1 MWRILESTSLLETDI
16 INFSSVFSNGYL
28 IGETL
33 SKYKQQDDLDQFS
46 LQNTIEGR
54 LNNFTRLEPS
64 LHKLGLQFDT
74 NTARDIMTEKHGAAT
89 NLMYELFVV
98 LNGKTWKSRPAVQ
111 DNNQMSVTQSRLSHI
126 ENRIYNEHM
135 NLLIPRNLTQ
145 SPTNTSKYFREK
157 QIEKEKIAFKERFL
171 AEEHIKMET
180 KKQQEILHEQSRQ
193 LRLQQSEALAKLK
206 TSDNYIYKRLV
217 HPPALPVS
225 NIFLKRKQLEIQEA
239 MNDINQFDK
248 KLESAAVS
256 LDIDTKDIIKF
267 SGDTYIADITKRL
280 AEDRLSREDLEKRRR
295 KVLVSQQ
302 QAQDLIWLAYRDKV
316 LVNRILRQS
325 QQEKKIVVQLL
336 QTRQQKNIIMKNRM
350 FQERQYQDRREKD
363 FLDALNKE
371 AELLRLAKEEYADQV
386 LKDIRFHEKVKAE
399 YKAEKYRIHYEI
411 CFEILLQIL
420 DIVCKICDYR
430 AISSSLLPQKLMRE
444 WRALFIK
451 GKPLYAKSEIKDV
464 TESQEEN
471 LRIEEAKQVLL
482 DEEDFKDYKNTE
494 HDWLLEPDKPKP
506 RHNPVVGHIVNRLL
520 TLLYPPPP
528 PPEIPVFPEF
538 SIRVCLLG
546 KAYSGKTFCAEKLA
560 EEYNLKILNIDE
572 LVKNAIQT
580 FHDNEEAAS
589 KANKP
594 FRFLIKSASCID
606 KLEGK
611 NELVSISRS
620 KTIMPSGMCKPNRCV
635 NEETGW
641 ILDGFPVTYCQTRTL
656 EKALTGIGDD
666 DDDEERRT
674 KDFEKMQNVSQLLP
688 NPHLDVPPAKKV
700 SGLDVVILH
709 NISDDLCLQRAAG
722 QYISEKS
729 KEHFHMLHNPP
740 TFGQAT
746 GIAERE
752 KVIPLISKSFD
763 EENAQN
769 RLMIFSNYWPKMEK
783 WFSSLGNLHVVD
795 ASQDR
800 DVVYED
806 IKSIIDEFLQRKKE
820 EMFTAMAADENN
832 VEEQPQIPAETE
844 NVANETQNTEEN
856 GKKHSAENLPK
867 PEEEPEEKAPEPI
880 EPDSPD
886 WEFVDFEINMEYN
899 EVPDDM
905 RFDLET
911 QTELH
916 QTVLDLQDKLW
927 NICDEQKQQAENE
940 CHSLISNGWYED
952 QLSKLCNSY
961 LTIMQAEL
969 DRFQDTITLLKD
981 YYNIPD
987 KLVPPIAELNFSRLP
1002 LLESAIPDSF
1012 FENEGLGLHDL
1023 KVLKDRASSRTSSK
1037 QPKKGKEKEK
1047 EEEKPENNDVVTI
1060 SIRLKIPLINPSTLR
1075 YCSPEVKRANKD
1087 GAEDGTEAA
1096 ERNILETYQYS
1107 HQQALTEI
1115 SNIVSGEQA
1124 IREAE
1129 EEEEKR
1135 KMQEKEKER
1144 MHAEK
1149 LQKMKE
1155 KRGKKTAVARGK
1167 KETED
1172 MTPPPT
1178 FELTEEE
1185 KVQKLR
1191 KEKLKKE
1198 YYFAVEEEEAAVRR
1212 RLGLL
1217 KLHSM
1222 SHVFKE
1228 LKRSAEDTYKPIKD
1242 WIGSRFLTQIKSIDQ
1257 MAGLMKNAIENGDKL
1272 EKELI
1277 LDNGDFYIDEEYLT
1291 LKQTTPAPTPEFTE
1305 YHNNQMTCVQ
1315 LSAFLTQFQLVAP
1328 LGFISTKS
1336 FQETLEDLVST
1347 SHGISA
1353 LPELWMQPNFARVQ
1367 QNIQILAK
1375 KISSNTDFIDWRRF
1389 ILWASYPFP
1398 LLSIKNLVDL
1408 YVSYYQLDVNKT
1420 GFIDYEMFNSVPLW
1434 PEEDIK
1440 KHNESYNFDRSSK
1453 LKEIFFDLFT
1463 EFNTQPPSL
1472 NYEKMVR
1479 KTVFSI
1485 FVTFLF
1491 SFEYISVRADIPKIV
1506 MEAPKEEVT
1515 EAEASQAEAPEVP
1528 EVDKIESEVLNHGEP
1543 PGNSFIEKID
1553 SFEAVSMNE
1562 ILGVYQDV
1570 GSVNAEPIPFE
1581 TLIAHP
1587 FIQDIIAKGN
1597 QFLMLDIKNILY
1609 NSPET
1614 SDLNASCKLK

>member
-1 MWRILESTSLLETDI
+1 MTAILCNWLNNELKLSKTIDI

-620 KTIMPSGMCKPNRCV
+620 KTIMPSEITLPPPIEIPKKVKEVTSSSKIELLASTLKLDDAAILRNIYVNTQASLGSKVIMHFEKGQPIPEIVLIEIITEAIRCV
-635 NEETGW
+635 KEETGW

-700 SGLDVVILH
+700 SGIDVVILH

-886 WEFVDFEINMEYN
+886 WEFVDFEINMIMVKLLSSFWKLIERSYLQNCKKMFRAIRKERDCIKPYYYSIRKIFEEYLKRPDNKQDFVSQWQKEYN

-916 QTVLDLQDKLW
+916 QTVW
-927 NICDEQKQQAENE
+927 
-940 CHSLISNGWYED
+940 ISRINCGIFVMN
-952 QLSKLCNSY
+952 KN
-961 LTIMQAEL
+961 
-969 DRFQDTITLLKD
+969 
-981 YYNIPD
+981 N
-987 KLVPPIAELNFSRLP
+987 RLRMN
-1002 LLESAIPDSF
+1002 AIP
-1012 FENEGLGLHDL
+1012 
-1023 KVLKDRASSRTSSK
+1023 SS
-1037 QPKKGKEKEK
+1037 
-1047 EEEKPENNDVVTI
+1047 
-1060 SIRLKIPLINPSTLR
+1060 L
-1075 YCSPEVKRANKD
+1075 
-1087 GAEDGTEAA
+1087 
-1096 ERNILETYQYS
+1096 
-1107 HQQALTEI
+1107 
-1115 SNIVSGEQA
+1115 
-1124 IREAE
+1124 
-1129 EEEEKR
+1129 
-1135 KMQEKEKER
+1135 
-1144 MHAEK
+1144 
-1149 LQKMKE
+1149 
-1155 KRGKKTAVARGK
+1155 
-1167 KETED
+1167 
-1172 MTPPPT
+1172 
-1178 FELTEEE
+1178 
-1185 KVQKLR
+1185 
-1191 KEKLKKE
+1191 
-1198 YYFAVEEEEAAVRR
+1198 
-1212 RLGLL
+1212 
-1217 KLHSM
+1217 
-1222 SHVFKE
+1222 
-1228 LKRSAEDTYKPIKD
+1228 
-1242 WIGSRFLTQIKSIDQ
+1242 
-1257 MAGLMKNAIENGDKL
+1257 MAGTRISCPN
-1272 EKELI
+1272 
-1277 LDNGDFYIDEEYLT
+1277 
-1291 LKQTTPAPTPEFTE
+1291 
-1305 YHNNQMTCVQ
+1305 CV
-1315 LSAFLTQFQLVAP
+1315 
-1328 LGFISTKS
+1328 
-1336 FQETLEDLVST
+1336 
-1347 SHGISA
+1347 
-1353 LPELWMQPNFARVQ
+1353 
-1367 QNIQILAK
+1367 
-1375 KISSNTDFIDWRRF
+1375 
-1389 ILWASYPFP
+1389 
-1398 LLSIKNLVDL
+1398 
-1408 YVSYYQLDVNKT
+1408 
-1420 GFIDYEMFNSVPLW
+1420 
-1434 PEEDIK
+1434 
-1440 KHNESYNFDRSSK
+1440 
-1453 LKEIFFDLFT
+1453 
-1463 EFNTQPPSL
+1463 
-1472 NYEKMVR
+1472 
-1479 KTVFSI
+1479 TVI
-1485 FVTFLF
+1485 
-1491 SFEYISVRADIPKIV
+1491 
-1506 MEAPKEEVT
+1506 
-1515 EAEASQAEAPEVP
+1515 
-1528 EVDKIESEVLNHGEP
+1528 
-1543 PGNSFIEKID
+1543 
-1553 SFEAVSMNE
+1553 
-1562 ILGVYQDV
+1562 
-1570 GSVNAEPIPFE
+1570 
-1581 TLIAHP
+1581 
-1587 FIQDIIAKGN
+1587 
-1597 QFLMLDIKNILY
+1597 
-1609 NSPET
+1609 
-1614 SDLNASCKLK
+1614 